1 MIFPNDR
8 IYKFFKYL
16 FSVCLPAISVFYVA
30 LSDLWTGVVDLP
42 YPAQI
47 SGTIGAIVVLG
58 NTLIGVGAEKY
69 DAMRKNGEIMEEKNY
84 RNERTETV

>member
-1 MIFPNDR
+1 MIFNSDKT
-8 IYKFFKYL
+8 YKILKYL

-58 NTLIGVGAEKY
+58 NTLIGVSAEKY
-69 DAMRKNGEIMEEKNY
+69 DAMRKRGEIAEEKNY
-84 RNERTETV
+84 RNE

>member
-1 MIFPNDR
+1 MIFKDDKT
-8 IYKFFKYL
+8 YKILKYL
-16 FSVCLPAISVFYVA
+16 FSIALPAISVFYVA
-30 LSDLWTGVVDLP
+30 LSDLWTGVFDLP

-69 DAMRKNGEIMEEKNY
+69 DAMRKNGEIVEDKTY
-84 RNERTETV
+84 RNK

>member
-1 MIFPNDR
+1 MIFKDDKT
-8 IYKFFKYL
+8 YKILKYL
-16 FSVCLPAISVFYVA
+16 FSIALPAISVFYVA
-30 LSDLWTGVVDLP
+30 LSDLWTGVFDLP

-69 DAMRKNGEIMEEKNY
+69 DQMRKNGEIAEDKTY
-84 RNERTETV
+84 RTK

>member
-1 MIFPNDR
+1 MIFNSDKT
-8 IYKFFKYL
+8 YKILKYL
-16 FSVCLPAISVFYVA
+16 FSIALPAISVFYVA
-30 LSDLWTGVVDLP
+30 LSDLWTGVFDLP

-69 DAMRKNGEIMEEKNY
+69 DAMRKNGEIAEDKNY
-84 RNERTETV
+84 RNK

>member
-1 MIFPNDR
+1 MIFNSDKT
-8 IYKFFKYL
+8 YKILKYL
-16 FSVCLPAISVFYVA
+16 FSIALPAISVFYVA
-30 LSDLWTGVVDLP
+30 LSDLWTGVFDLP

-69 DAMRKNGEIMEEKNY
+69 DAMRKNGEIVEDKTY
-84 RNERTETV
+84 RNK

>member
-1 MIFPNDR
+1 MIFHSDKT
-8 IYKFFKYL
+8 YKILKYL
-16 FSVCLPAISVFYVA
+16 FSIALPAISVFYVA
-30 LSDLWTGVVDLP
+30 LSDLWTGVFDLP

-69 DAMRKNGEIMEEKNY
+69 DAMRKNGEIVEDKTY
-84 RNERTETV
+84 RNK

>member
-1 MIFPNDR
+1 MIFKSGKT
-8 IYKFFKYL
+8 YKILKYL
-16 FSVCLPAISVFYVA
+16 FSIALPAISVFYVA
-30 LSDLWTGVVDLP
+30 LSDLWTGVFDLP

-69 DAMRKNGEIMEEKNY
+69 DAMRKNGEIAEDKTY
-84 RNERTETV
+84 RTK

>member
-1 MIFPNDR
+1 MIFKDDKT
-8 IYKFFKYL
+8 YKILKYL
-16 FSVCLPAISVFYVA
+16 FSIALPAISVFYVA
-30 LSDLWTGVVDLP
+30 LSDLWTGVFDLP

-69 DAMRKNGEIMEEKNY
+69 DAMRKNGEIAEENPY
-84 RNERTETV
+84 RTK

>member
-1 MIFPNDR
+1 MIFKNDKT
-8 IYKFFKYL
+8 YKILKYL
-16 FSVCLPAISVFYVA
+16 FSIALPAISVFYVA
-30 LSDLWTGVVDLP
+30 LSDLWTGVIDLP

-69 DAMRKNGEIMEEKNY
+69 DAMRKNGEIAEEKTY
-84 RNERTETV
+84 RTK

>member
-1 MIFPNDR
+1 MIFNSDKT
-8 IYKFFKYL
+8 YKILKYL
-16 FSVCLPAISVFYVA
+16 FSIALPAISVFYVA
-30 LSDLWTGVVDLP
+30 LSDLWTGVFDLP

-69 DAMRKNGEIMEEKNY
+69 DAMRKNGEIAEDKTY
-84 RNERTETV
+84 RNK

>member
-1 MIFPNDR
+1 MIFKSGKT
-8 IYKFFKYL
+8 YKILKYL
-16 FSVCLPAISVFYVA
+16 FSIALPAISVFYVA
-30 LSDLWTGVVDLP
+30 LSDLWTGVFDLP

-69 DAMRKNGEIMEEKNY
+69 DAMRKNGEITEEKTY
-84 RNERTETV
+84 RTK

>member
-1 MIFPNDR
+1 MIFKSSKT
-8 IYKFFKYL
+8 YKILKYL
-16 FSVCLPAISVFYVA
+16 FSIALPAISVFYVA
-30 LSDLWTGVVDLP
+30 LSDLWTGVFDLP

-69 DAMRKNGEIMEEKNY
+69 DAMKKNGELND
-84 RNERTETV
+84 

>member
-1 MIFPNDR
+1 MIFNSDKT
-8 IYKFFKYL
+8 YKILKYL
-16 FSVCLPAISVFYVA
+16 FSIALPAISVFYVA
-30 LSDLWTGVVDLP
+30 LSDLWTGVFDLP

-69 DAMRKNGEIMEEKNY
+69 DAMRKNGEIAEDKTY
-84 RNERTETV
+84 RTK

>member
-1 MIFPNDR
+1 MIFHSDKT
-8 IYKFFKYL
+8 YKILKYL
-16 FSVCLPAISVFYVA
+16 FSIALPAISVFYVA
-30 LSDLWTGVVDLP
+30 LSDLWTGVFDLP

-69 DAMRKNGEIMEEKNY
+69 DAMRKNGEITEEKNF
-84 RNERTETV
+84 RNE